1 MALGSPRAR
10 LGDWMVLAY
19 EGCRNFGPSVPEDA
33 PPPYSP
39 PPAAEAVFVS
49 IDIGESRDAPPPYS
63 PPVPRGEARPSPGA
77 AGRARRTQRRAAR
90 RSRRRADRRAARA
103 AGDFACRANYAL
115 RSPPSSAGAASP
127 PAPPTYSE
135 ALRDLPPPYNTV
147 ISVDDRD
154 GLESQPEASLVHPP
168 HRERPSPSRLS
179 RPPRVSSRELYR
191 CRRAALVRE
200 SSRGACCSTLTHAHV
215 ILGVLLLVVVLLWFF
230 LWH

>member
-19 EGCRNFGPSVPEDA
+19 EGSRHCGRSVSEDA

-49 IDIGESRDAPPPYS
+49 IDIGESLEAPPPYS
-63 PPVPRGEARPSPGA
+63 PPVPRGEAGPLPGA
-77 AGRARRTQRRAAR
+77 AARARRAQRRAAR
-90 RSRRRADRRAARA
+90 RSRRRAGRRAARG
-103 AGDFACRANYAL
+103 GDYAL
-115 RSPPSSAGAASP
+115 RSPPSSVGAASP
-127 PAPPTYSE
+127 PALPSYSE
-135 ALRDLPPPYNTV
+135 ALRDLPPPYDTV
-147 ISVDDRD
+147 ISVDAHD
-154 GLESQPEASLVHPP
+154 GLESRTEASLVHHPQR
-168 HRERPSPSRLS
+168 HERPSPSRLS

-200 SSRGACCSTLTHAHV
+200 SSRRACCSTLTHAHV
-215 ILGVLLLVVVLLWFF
+215 ILGVLLLVLVFLWLF